1 MKCVCGNRCIRCRKI
16 NLKREVKKYQEARR
30 TLFEESNKD
39 SCGNI
44 IVHPDFIQRVLNQR
58 AKVGK
63 MARSIQ
69 NRLKNEFYKP
79 AVKLETVEDYVVCQQ
94 LRIVLDEAKKEAED
108 MSVEDI
114 TPQLK
119 CSLDKHLGMLSVM
132 LNEYTSNQTEV
143 EKLKDTSES

>member
-30 TLFEESNKD
+30 TLFEESTKD

-44 IVHPDFIQRVLNQR
+44 IVHPDFVQRVLNQR

-63 MARSIQ
+63 MARNLQ
-69 NRLKNEFYKP
+69 NRLKNDISKP
-79 AVKLETVEDYVVCQQ
+79 LVKLETLEDYTVCLQ
-94 LRIVLDEAKKEAED
+94 LRIVLEEAKKEAEY
-108 MSVEDI
+108 MSVEDM

-119 CSLDKHLGMLSVM
+119 YALDKHIGMLSVM
-132 LNEYTSNQTEV
+132 LNEYTSNKLEV
-143 EKLKDTSES
+143 ERCLLKNK